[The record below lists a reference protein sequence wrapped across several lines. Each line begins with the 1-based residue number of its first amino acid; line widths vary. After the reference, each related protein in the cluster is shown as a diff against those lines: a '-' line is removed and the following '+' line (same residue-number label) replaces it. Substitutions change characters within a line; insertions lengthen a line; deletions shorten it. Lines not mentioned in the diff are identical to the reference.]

1 MTSERP
7 TPTLGPLLH
16 QARLTQGLSLR
27 HAAARLSRKDG
38 RLISPRAL
46 HVLAQDHRRPSLPR
60 TYQRAMVLALERVLL
75 LTCAPHADVL
85 LRRSLQARPA
95 CARGRSARV
104 VKTEQHRGVAWERVT
119 RAIVAPAGS
128 AALQRGS
135 RTTRVGS
142 RR

>member
-1 MTSERP
+1 MTYERP

-16 QARLTQGLSLR
+16 QAPLTQGLSLR

-38 RLISPRAL
+38 RLISPSAL
-46 HVLAQDHRRPSLPR
+46 HVLAQDHRRPSLPL

-75 LTCAPHADVL
+75 TCAPHADAL
-85 LRRSLQARPA
+85 LRRSHQARPA
-95 CARGRSARV
+95 CARGRRARV
-104 VKTEQHRGVAWERVT
+104 VKTEQHGCVAWERVT
-119 RAIVAPAGS
+119 REIVAPAGS
-128 AALQRGS
+128 AALQRES